1 LGAVRTRRSRAAAAL
16 DEAPVS
22 LCPHC
27 RRVSKTVSG
36 GICADCWGVK
46 DPVNAVDF
54 RPEPRRVPLFD
65 WDDDWLDVSPLGWVI
80 GAALAAALVF
90 ALVELLL

>member
-1 LGAVRTRRSRAAAAL
+1 MRSRRSRAAAAL
-16 DEAPVS
+16 EEAAVS

-27 RRVSKTVSG
+27 GRESKTVSG

-46 DPVNAVDF
+46 DPDNAVDF

-65 WDDDWLDVSPLGWVI
+65 WDDDWLDVLPLGWVI
-80 GAALAAALVF
+80 GAALLAALG
-90 ALVELLL
+90 LVIVKLVL